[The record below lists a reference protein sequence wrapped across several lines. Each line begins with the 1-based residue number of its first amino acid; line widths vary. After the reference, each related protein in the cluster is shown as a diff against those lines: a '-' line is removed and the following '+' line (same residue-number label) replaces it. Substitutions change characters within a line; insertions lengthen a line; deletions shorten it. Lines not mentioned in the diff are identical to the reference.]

1 MSTLPLQRKGSLL
14 ALSVMQNVMKSEHV
28 GTPAP
33 PEAIQMAKELV
44 TKYPSC
50 FWFWKDTPEILYTE
64 DIQLVIQRLR
74 EYGDKRTWE
83 AARELSACL

>member
-1 MSTLPLQRKGSLL
+1 
-14 ALSVMQNVMKSEHV
+14 
-28 GTPAP
+28 
-33 PEAIQMAKELV
+33 LV